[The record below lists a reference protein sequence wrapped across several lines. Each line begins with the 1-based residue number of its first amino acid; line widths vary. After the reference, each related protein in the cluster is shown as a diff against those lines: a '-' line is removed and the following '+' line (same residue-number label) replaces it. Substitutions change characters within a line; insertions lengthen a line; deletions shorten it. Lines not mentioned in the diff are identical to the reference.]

1 MSILIDT
8 LLEII
13 KEEYKKR
20 ELEWKITCNLYHIHK
35 DDITYLLNESK
46 KKSEFDPMNIRI
58 KMIEEWEEG
67 KLEMIK
73 GECQYG
79 TIIMI
84 LDREIKRE
92 DIPWRLWGRILRLYC
107 QKNNNKKCKIYILA
121 SSKKR
126 NFPRNNEKIK
136 PENINGGYTYTC
148 NLETIMIYRAEDA
161 TRVLI
166 HELQHSSCLDD
177 KQKDIDN
184 IEAETEAW
192 AELLYIGLLSKG
204 KKEIFKQL
212 LKKQIEWICIQNR
225 KVQKHMKDKN
235 SKEFPWRYTIGK
247 EEVWK
252 RWGLIGKEKIMKDEV
267 GDSLRLTRPPDNKI
281 KEEMKVSSESVLL

>member
-13 KEEYKKR
+13 REEYKKR
-20 ELEWKITCNLYHIHK
+20 EPEWKITCNLYHIHK
-35 DDITYLLNESK
+35 EDISYLLNESK

-121 SSKKR
+121 SSNKR
-126 NFPRNNEKIK
+126 FFPKNNEKIR

-177 KQKDIDN
+177 KQKEIDD

-204 KKEIFKQL
+204 KKEIFNQL
-212 LKKQIEWICIQNR
+212 LKKQIEWMCIQNR
-225 KVQKHMKDKN
+225 KVKNHMKDKN